1 MKVLLVISDYKSGF
15 PYIQDLERE
24 LKASKVFVNVLD
36 IENLFIV
43 RNDGST
49 QKLADSRLLKTL
61 LRLPKIRTYTRVA
74 ILKRFLRTMRGTFD
88 AVGIHS
94 CDLIY
99 VHLVED
105 LRKVASNLSVTIW
118 GSDFYRASE
127 EARQAKKKILDA
139 CNLIVF
145 GNPSNEE
152 DLVRYYKN
160 YEDRSVVCGFG
171 VTKFDTIDDELRI
184 HSREE
189 IRSTLQL
196 PSDRFVVTIGYNGTP
211 GQQHEKLIE
220 SVKSLP
226 DETRSKIF
234 LLFQMSYGGS
244 EVYKKQ
250 VEEKAKACGIP
261 YLFITDFLSDQ
272 ETSRIRIATDI
283 VLNAQVTDGFSAS
296 IQEHIYAGNVV
307 VVGEWLQ
314 YKSLDRAGIFY
325 LKSAESNFG
334 HKLAEVMGSYPKYL
348 QLTEKNS
355 DRIYQLSSWKSRLPD
370 WISIYRGTI
379 REKMPARSQ

>member
-24 LKASKVFVNVLD
+24 LKVSNVFVNVLD
-36 IENLFIV
+36 VENLFIV
-43 RNDGST
+43 KNDGST
-49 QKLADSRLLKTL
+49 QKLADSSLLKTL
-61 LRLPKIRTYTRVA
+61 LLLPKIRTYTRVA
-74 ILKRFLRTMRGTFD
+74 ILKRFLRTIRGTYD

-105 LRKVASNLSVTIW
+105 LKKVAPNLSVTIW

-127 EARQAKKKILDA
+127 EARQAKKKILNA

-152 DLVRYYKN
+152 DLVRYYKK

-171 VTKFDTIDDELRI
+171 VTKFDMIDYELRKR
-184 HSREE
+184 SREE
-189 IRSTLQL
+189 IRSALQL
-196 PSDRFVVTIGYNGTP
+196 PSDRHIVTIGYNGTP

-220 SVKSLP
+220 SVRTLP
-226 DETRSKIF
+226 AEIKKRIF

-244 EVYKKQ
+244 EAYKKQ
-250 VEEKAKACGIP
+250 VEAKAQTCGIP
-261 YLFITDFLSDQ
+261 YLFLTDFLSDQ
-272 ETSRIRIATDI
+272 DTSRIRIATDI

-307 VVGEWLQ
+307 VVGDWLQ
-314 YKSLDRAGIFY
+314 YKSLDRASVFY
-325 LKSAESNFG
+325 LKSEEGNFG
-334 HKLAEVMGSYPKYL
+334 CKLVDIVQSYPKYR

-379 REKMPARSQ
+379 RENACP